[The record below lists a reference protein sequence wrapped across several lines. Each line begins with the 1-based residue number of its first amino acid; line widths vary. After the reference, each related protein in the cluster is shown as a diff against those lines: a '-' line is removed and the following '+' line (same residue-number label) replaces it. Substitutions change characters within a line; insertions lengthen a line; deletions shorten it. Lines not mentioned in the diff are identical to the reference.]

1 MAYNSLLAGLVGATA
16 VVACGS
22 TIVVTDGEGADGEG
36 AGTAFGKDD
45 DGGEVGKEDDGG
57 KPVGASGSGA
67 GSGSGSSGSSGSGGL
82 AEPSKECWECLE
94 SVDDKELCAPQAE
107 ACYDDL
113 ACATL
118 LACYEECGYW
128 GPCMAECNEIV
139 IGGVEAVTE
148 LMQCVACDVCTDPCA
163 GSSLSPFCS

>member
-1 MAYNSLLAGLVGATA
+1 M
-16 VVACGS
+16 
-22 TIVVTDGEGADGEG
+22 
-36 AGTAFGKDD
+36 
-45 DGGEVGKEDDGG
+45 
-57 KPVGASGSGA
+57 
-67 GSGSGSSGSSGSGGL
+67 
-82 AEPSKECWECLE
+82 E

-139 IGGVEAVTE
+139 IGGVECVLLCLLLGASAVAAVRALAKSHTRSH
-148 LMQCVACDVCTDPCA
+148 LPVRLFGHA
-163 GSSLSPFCS
+163 SLT